1 MTPAQPPEG
10 ARSLA
15 PASARHALWRH
26 LSEPSLVRRGTWS
39 TLLVFLLI
47 WIALLGYL
55 YAENRQYLAEAPGL
69 KQFGD
74 ALLVALDE
82 MPDPAHARAVM
93 AATERWTAI
102 RRTQDKRLGGVVLY
116 ELRDSHDRRVFASE
130 GWPWTA
136 TAAASE
142 APGASATDWAE
153 LYWRYDRTS
162 AHWRLQILNPR
173 RTGSAFLRY
182 NAGFILPYLLVAFPF
197 VLLAVWLT
205 VRASLRPLQQLARH
219 IEERPSDDLNAVGV
233 PARYRELKPL
243 VQALDALLSRLRG
256 TVQRERAFV
265 QDAAHEIRTPLA
277 VINAQAHVLA
287 HAQNPAERALAERQ
301 LNQAIARTS
310 HLARQLLE
318 LAALDHAGPRSATR
332 VDVAHWLRALLGPA
346 AQTAMREGRELSLDA
361 PDALSCR
368 IDLGALESIVQNL
381 VDNALRHGVPGSM
394 VAVDLC
400 DIEGQ
405 LLLEVRD
412 DGPGIAASQRE
423 HVFERFHRG
432 TEPRASGA
440 GLGLAIARQAA
451 LRLDGSVEII
461 DGLQGRGVGFRVRLP
476 RAGDQQTP

>member
-1 MTPAQPPEG
+1 MNPARPPEG
-10 ARSLA
+10 ARAPA

-47 WIALLGYL
+47 WVALLGYL

-82 MPDPAHARAVM
+82 TPDQAHARAVM

-102 RRTQDKRLGGVVLY
+102 RRTQDKRLGGIVLY
-116 ELRDSHDRRVFASE
+116 ELRDSRDRRVFASE
-130 GWPWTA
+130 GWP
-136 TAAASE
+136 SE
-142 APGASATDWAE
+142 TSDASAADWSE
-153 LYWRYDRTS
+153 RYWRYDRTS

-205 VRASLRPLQQLARH
+205 VRASLRPLQQLARR

-287 HAQNPAERALAERQ
+287 HAQDPAERALAERQ

-318 LAALDHAGPRSATR
+318 LAALDRAGPRSASR

-346 AQTAMREGRELSLDA
+346 AQAAIREGRELSLDA
-361 PDALSCR
+361 PDALPCR

-394 VAVDLC
+394 VAVDLR
-400 DIEGQ
+400 DADGQ

-451 LRLDGSVEII
+451 LRLDGSVEIV

-476 RAGDQQTP
+476 RAGD